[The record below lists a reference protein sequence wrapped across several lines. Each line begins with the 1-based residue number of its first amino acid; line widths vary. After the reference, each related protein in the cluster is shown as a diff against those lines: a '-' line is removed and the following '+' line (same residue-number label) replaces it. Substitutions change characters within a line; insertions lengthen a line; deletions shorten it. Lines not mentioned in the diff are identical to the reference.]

1 MCIMSTN
8 IVLCVFSIRG
18 EEEMAD
24 SDYLLVK
31 GEDVGRGRWG
41 GSGNRFGDID

>member
-1 MCIMSTN
+1 MYCIVSIISTN

-31 GEDVGRGRWG
+31 GEDVGEREVGREWK
-41 GSGNRFGDID
+41 

>member
-1 MCIMSTN
+1 MYS
-8 IVLCVFSIRG
+8 VLEG

-31 GEDVGRGRWG
+31 GEDEGRGRLG
-41 GSGNRFGDID
+41 GSGNRFGGID